1 MVRYKALWASS
12 VGAVALLVSSAHAGI
27 SASQVVSY
35 NAGTV
40 VNSYWGA
47 PYTNASAALGTPNQ
61 TQNIPNIFDSGGNEI
76 ATADNSAITPFNASY
91 NPQNVVAI
99 QNAGGQITLQLS
111 APINIGAGAAL
122 GIHAA
127 VGLEDISYPGGQA
140 GNPATTY
147 TNPRQAD
154 LQVSQNG
161 TTWLDLGDKAFDAPT
176 NIFTDA
182 TDPTGTTPGTM
193 PANVYQPFYG
203 STSSFNGEDF
213 SQILTT
219 LNGSA
224 GGNWFDLSNVGLT
237 AVDYVRLSTSA
248 GEEMFIDS
256 VLGNSATGPG
266 NGDGSGS
273 GSGTGPGTTAVPL
286 PTGLAMGLSLAPL
299 GLLILRR
306 RAVSRPGSGAL

>member
-1 MVRYKALWASS
+1 MVRHKALWASS
-12 VGAVALLVSSAHAGI
+12 VGAVALLVSSAHGGI

-40 VNSYWGA
+40 VNSYWEA
-47 PYTNASAALGTPNQ
+47 PYSNPSAALGTPNQ

-99 QNAGGQITLQLS
+99 QNSGGQLTLQLS

-127 VGLEDISYPGGQA
+127 VGIEDVNYPNGQA
-140 GNPATTY
+140 GNPAISY
-147 TNPRQAD
+147 SNPRQAD

-161 TTWLDLGDKAFDAPT
+161 TTWVDLGDKTFDMPT
-176 NIFTDA
+176 NIFTNA
-182 TDPTGTTPGTM
+182 TDPTGATPGTTL
-193 PANVYQPFYG
+193 ANPYQPFYG
-203 STSSFNGEDF
+203 SISSFNGENF
-213 SQILTT
+213 PQILTT

-224 GGNWFDLSNVGLT
+224 GGNWFDLSGVDLT
-237 AVDYVRLSTSA
+237 NVDYVRLSTSA

-256 VLGNSATGPG
+256 VVGDSATSSGTG
-266 NGDGSGS
+266 GGSGT

-299 GLLILRR
+299 GLLILRVR
-306 RAVSRPGSGAL
+306 KGTRSRSRVL